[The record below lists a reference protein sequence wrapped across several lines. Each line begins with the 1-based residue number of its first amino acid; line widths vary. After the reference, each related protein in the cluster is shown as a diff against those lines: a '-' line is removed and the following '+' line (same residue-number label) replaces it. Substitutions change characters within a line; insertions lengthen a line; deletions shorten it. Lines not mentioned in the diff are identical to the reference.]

1 MINAQHNA
9 IIDPFFRWYVIWK
22 MKRSFSS
29 FSIEGNVKNNSD
41 ALLLV
46 CNHIS
51 WWDGMWALY
60 LNQQLFR
67 RKFYFMML
75 EEQLSKNWFFKYTG
89 GFPVRK
95 SSSSL
100 IESLNYAS
108 KLLQNP
114 DNLVLI
120 FPQGKLQSMHRNT
133 FVFEKGIERIL
144 EANPGNTQVVF
155 QANLVDY
162 LSEVKPAV
170 HIYITA
176 YNGSGNIRELETAYN
191 NFHRECLEKQAK
203 KES

>member
-1 MINAQHNA
+1 MIKAQHNA
-9 IIDPFFRWYVIWK
+9 LIDPFFRWYVLWK

-29 FSIEGNVKNNSD
+29 FTIDGKVENTTD

-46 CNHIS
+46 CNHVS
-51 WWDGMWALY
+51 WWDGIWALHV
-60 LNQQLFR
+60 NQQLFQ

-75 EEQLSKNWFFKYTG
+75 EEQLNKNWFFKYTG

-95 SSSSL
+95 SSRSMVQ
-100 IESLNYAS
+100 SLNYAG

-114 DNLVLI
+114 ANLVLM
-120 FPQGKLQSMHRNT
+120 FPQGKIQSMHRNT

-144 EANPGNTQVVF
+144 KAKPGNTQVIF
-155 QANLVDY
+155 QVNLVDY
-162 LSEVKPAV
+162 LSAVKPAV

-176 YNGSGNIRELETAYN
+176 YNGSSNIRELETAYN
-191 NFHRECLEKQAK
+191 NFYGECLEKQAQ